1 MIHLK
6 GSTYYIPGPVC
17 TGVIIKEDSCLLID
31 PGLDDSS
38 AKKVLKELK
47 NEGITPKVIINTHA
61 HADHYG
67 ANEFIRKKEEVFV
80 CASEKESVVIENPL
94 YEPFYLYSASPPKE
108 LLNKFLMG
116 SPCKVDRRLT
126 PGKTQVFGFDVE
138 IVSLPGHSVDQI
150 GVITEDNI
158 FFCGDSIISADIIE
172 KYQLPYVY
180 DVHQL
185 KKSIEILMRT
195 ECDSFV
201 LAHGGVIE
209 EILPH
214 AEVNL
219 KIVNSIKDYLLSI
232 LVKPQTREEIL
243 ALFVKEKKIELNM
256 IQYPLLLASISAYLT
271 SLVQLALVRYYFE
284 DGKLYWTLQ
293 S

>member
-17 TGVIIKEDSCLLID
+17 TGVYIKDETCLLID

-47 NEGITPKVIINTHA
+47 SEGITPKVIINTHS

-67 ANEFIRKKEEVFV
+67 ANEYIRKKEPVLV
-80 CASEKESVVIENPL
+80 CASEKESVIIQNPQ

-108 LLNKFLMG
+108 LLNKFFMG
-116 SPCKVDRRLT
+116 APCQVDRILA
-126 PGKTQVFGFDVE
+126 PGKSQIFNFEIE
-138 IVSLPGHSVDQI
+138 IVSLPGHSIDQI
-150 GVITEDNI
+150 GVITDDNI
-158 FFCGDSIISADIIE
+158 FFCGDTIISADIID

-185 KKSIEILMRT
+185 KKSIELILRT
-195 ECDSFV
+195 NCDSFV
-201 LAHGGVIE
+201 LAHGGAVKDVI
-209 EILPH
+209 PH

-219 KIVNSIKDYLLSI
+219 KLINSIKEYLLTV
-232 LVKPQTREEIL
+232 LETPQTREEIL
-243 ALFVKEKKIELNM
+243 ALFVREKNIELNM
-256 IQYPLLLASISAYLT
+256 VQYPLLSASISAYLT
-271 SLVQLALVRYYFE
+271 SLVQLGRVRYYFE
-284 DGKLYWTLQ
+284 DGKLYWCVQL
-293 S
+293 